1 LRAKPALGS
10 GSLVCHAYQR
20 MARLLHRSVE
30 EARPC
35 PYLAG
40 MPASL
45 EHRVLLDVTA
55 EEADDLFDRG
65 WRHFGP
71 GWFRPVCQTCSA
83 CLSTR
88 ILAQEFAP
96 SRSQRR
102 VARRSRHLRAVVR
115 EPTYDRARLALFHT
129 WQRDRVQTRG
139 WEPAPFGAKDYWMRF
154 TFATPFARE
163 IAYYDDDAG
172 GRLMMVSLCDETPR
186 SWSAAFCFYDPAYHR
201 ISPGIANILR
211 LLELA
216 QAGGQRHVY
225 LGYCVLDC
233 QSLRYKAA
241 FHPQETLVGLPT
253 DEEDPRWVRE
263 AGPARGTASTRVQLE
278 LW

>member
-1 LRAKPALGS
+1 
-10 GSLVCHAYQR
+10 
-20 MARLLHRSVE
+20 
-30 EARPC
+30 
-35 PYLAG
+35 
-40 MPASL
+40 
-45 EHRVLLDVTA
+45 
-55 EEADDLFDRG
+55 
-65 WRHFGP
+65 
-71 GWFRPVCQTCSA
+71 
-83 CLSTR
+83 
-88 ILAQEFAP
+88 
-96 SRSQRR
+96 
-102 VARRSRHLRAVVR
+102 
-115 EPTYDRARLALFHT
+115 
-129 WQRDRVQTRG
+129 VQTRG

-154 TFATPFARE
+154 TFQTPFARE

-216 QAGGQRHVY
+216 QTGGQRHVY

-263 AGPARGTASTRVQLE
+263 ARPARGTAGSRVQLE